1 MNSKKI
7 KDIITPDE
15 YADIKPIDDK
25 DFNANMKTLVD
36 EPLFEHAVK

>member
-25 DFNANMKTLVD
+25 DFKEKIFIKHMLKN
-36 EPLFEHAVK
+36 